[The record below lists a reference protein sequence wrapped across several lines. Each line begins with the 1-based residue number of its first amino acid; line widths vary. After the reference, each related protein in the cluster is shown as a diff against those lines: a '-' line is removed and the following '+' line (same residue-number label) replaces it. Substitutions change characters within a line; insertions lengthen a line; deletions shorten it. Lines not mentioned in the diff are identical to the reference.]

1 MRLPCP
7 ESEYILCKKDGSPY
21 NIRKSFETALKAAK
35 IHKFRF
41 HYLRHTFASHLA
53 MSGVDLMTIKDL
65 LGHKTI
71 QMTQRY
77 AHLSGDHKASAVQR
91 IGNLMDT
98 YMDTK
103 PVVEQNDKF
112 DEIVSRLYETA

>member
-41 HYLRHTFASHLA
+41 HDLRHTFASHLA
-53 MSGVDLMTIKDL
+53 MSGVDLTTIKEL

-77 AHLSGDHKASAVQR
+77 AHLSRDHKASAVQSL
-91 IGNLMDT
+91 GNLMDT

-103 PVVEQNDKF
+103 VSVDQNEEFGK
-112 DEIVSRLYETA
+112 IISHSYETA